1 MNMRTI
7 FFIIFLTL
15 CLALSF
21 GQEVKYNTPQAGNPI
36 IPGYFADPTI
46 QKFGDTYYL
55 YATTDGNGGGLG
67 PSQVWTSKDFVNWSI
82 QPMNWPN
89 THYIWAPDV
98 MKGKDGKYYMYY
110 CQPCQ
115 IYCGVSDTPVGPWK
129 NILGEEEAVLVPDRY
144 VKMSITL
151 DGQTFVDDDGSV
163 YLYWGTW
170 GIYPNHGCGVGKLNL
185 DMKSFSDTTLI
196 PNTQI
201 TDFFEAPY
209 VFKRNGIYYLTYSSG
224 SCHDNTY
231 RVQYA
236 TSKPAR
242 WVPLPLLIITRYLLP
257 MQMKP
262 FTGRDITAFL
272 KKGMIIISFTTVTIF
287 HSLQEE
293 CTDRSLPTDWYS
305 MMKAAF

>member
-1 MNMRTI
+1 MAN
-7 FFIIFLTL
+7 IICIT
-15 CLALSF
+15 A
-21 GQEVKYNTPQAGNPI
+21 N
-36 IPGYFADPTI
+36 
-46 QKFGDTYYL
+46 
-55 YATTDGNGGGLG
+55 
-67 PSQVWTSKDFVNWSI
+67 
-82 QPMNWPN
+82 
-89 THYIWAPDV
+89 
-98 MKGKDGKYYMYY
+98 
-110 CQPCQ
+110 PCQ

-163 YLYWGTW
+163 YLYWGTL

-236 TSKPAR
+236 TSK
-242 WVPLPLLIITRYLLP
+242 TGP
-257 MQMKP
+257 MGP
-262 FTGRDITAFL
+262 FTFADNNPILATNADETIHGPGHHSILKEGDDYYIVYHRHNIPQSTRGMHRQVAADRLVFDDEGRILKVEASHKGIGYLQKNTNPYPNLLLERKCAHLPITMKTSCRNMPL
-272 KKGMIIISFTTVTIF
+272 TTIMPHFGARV
-287 HSLQEE
+287 LVA
-293 CTDRSLPTDWYS
+293 
-305 MMKAAF
+305 KNG